1 MKSTVAGRQAAELRK
16 RIVVDTDRIGRIA
29 RESDELVCNLAAEG
43 DMFAECAAVVVVVG
57 TDLNQS

>member
-1 MKSTVAGRQAAELRK
+1 MKSTVAGRQAVELRK
-16 RIVVDTDRIGRIA
+16 RIVVDTDRTGRIA
-29 RESDELVCNLAAEG
+29 RENDELVCNLAAEG